1 MTTKVKISTL
11 ADVSTNKLLG
21 RATAGTGAI
30 EEITLGTGLSYSG
43 TTLNG
48 AFLSNSTTSTQDG
61 YFTGVNLLE
70 SSGGTFYTRLI
81 NGSDLTANKSLTI
94 IAGDANRT
102 LTITGD
108 ASVSGTNTGDNA
120 VNTLYSGLVTN
131 ATHTGDVTGATAL
144 TITNSAVTYA
154 KMQNVSA
161 TSRVLGRITAGA
173 GVVEELTGTN
183 LMTIIGAATAS
194 VNGYMTSTYASKL
207 DGITAGANVTT
218 SNTATLTNKTL
229 TGPRETRVAMGAND
243 IDCLA
248 GSVFTKTISGT
259 TTLTVSNVA
268 AAGYISSFIL
278 ELTNGGSSTITW
290 WSGIKWANGV
300 VPTFTV
306 SGTDLLGLYSRD
318 GGTTWVGLI
327 LARDVR

>member
-1 MTTKVKISTL
+1 V
-11 ADVSTNKLLG
+11 
-21 RATAGTGAI
+21 
-30 EEITLGTGLSYSG
+30 SG
-43 TTLNG
+43 TNLSSAVAGSVEWDGTSLYLTQSTGPTRKTVAYLDSTMTGIWNG
-48 AFLSNSTTSTQDG
+48 TAISPTYG
-61 YFTGVNLLE
+61 GTGVNNA
-70 SSGGTFYTRLI
+70 S
-81 NGSDLTANKSLTI
+81 
-94 IAGDANRT
+94 RT
-102 LTITGD
+102 LTINTNSGTISFTNAATTLTIANT

-131 ATHTGDVTGATAL
+131 ATHTGDVTGATSL
-144 TITNSAVTYA
+144 TIANSAVTYA

-183 LMTIIGAATAS
+183 LMTIIGAATS
-194 VNGYMTSTYASKL
+194 SINGYMTSTYASKL

-229 TGPRETRVAMGAND
+229 TGQRETRVAMGAND

-290 WSGIKWANGV
+290 WSGIKWANGI